1 MTDVSMLE
9 QIKEAQKNKLNQ
21 REISWTLKEMPHRTN
36 AIISEEKELKEKNE
50 LYIYF
55 LRRKKGK

>member
-21 REISWTLKEMPHRTN
+21 RENRRRERSWTMKEMPN
-36 AIISEEKELKEKNE
+36 
-50 LYIYF
+50 
-55 LRRKKGK
+55 

>member
-1 MTDVSMLE
+1 M
-9 QIKEAQKNKLNQ
+9 
-21 REISWTLKEMPHRTN
+21 KEMPNRTN
-36 AIISEEKELKEKNE
+36 AIISEEKLKEENE